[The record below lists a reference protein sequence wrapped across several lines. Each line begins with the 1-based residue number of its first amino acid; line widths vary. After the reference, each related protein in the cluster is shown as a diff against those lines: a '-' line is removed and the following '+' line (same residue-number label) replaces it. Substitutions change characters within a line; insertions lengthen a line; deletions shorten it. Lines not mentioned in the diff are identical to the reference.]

1 MHYQMVESCE
11 VDGFCLL
18 CCWYDNVRWPAD
30 AVLSQASCY
39 GYIGY
44 GPMQSKVQ
52 SVPVLLERPQK
63 TKLVHHGR
71 VGF

>member
-1 MHYQMVESCE
+1 MHYQMVESCAARSMAF
-11 VDGFCLL
+11 V
-18 CCWYDNVRWPAD
+18 CCVVGDKRWPAD
-30 AVLSQASCY
+30 AVLSPASCY

-44 GPMQSKVQ
+44 RPMQSKVQ
-52 SVPVLLERPQK
+52 SVPVLLEPQQ